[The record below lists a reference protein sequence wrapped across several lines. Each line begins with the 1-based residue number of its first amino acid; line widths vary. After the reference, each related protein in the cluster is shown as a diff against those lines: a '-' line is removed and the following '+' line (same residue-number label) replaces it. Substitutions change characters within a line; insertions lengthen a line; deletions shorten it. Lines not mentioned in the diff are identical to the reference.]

1 MEKKK
6 KKEFVGV
13 GQESLKLL
21 NNKVGINTF
30 TKLSYL
36 KTSQR
41 IIVSKL
47 KNSIGYSNTLKIK
60 LKKSVEFFKTIK
72 NYRGM
77 RHLYNY
83 PVRGQR
89 THTNAKTRKKLKK
102 LVVTLKSIKKV
113 YVQKKN

>member
-1 MEKKK
+1 
-6 KKEFVGV
+6 
-13 GQESLKLL
+13 
-21 NNKVGINTF
+21 
-30 TKLSYL
+30 
-36 KTSQR
+36 
-41 IIVSKL
+41 
-47 KNSIGYSNTLKIK
+47 
-60 LKKSVEFFKTIK
+60 
-72 NYRGM
+72 M